1 MRELYNF
8 VYRGILTEESLDK
21 AGRKKLSKF
30 GKEEEHSIMKAL
42 SFEMLDDDNIQK
54 ARLMSLVYIALHSFE
69 NSVRDLVKSAM
80 AERFL
85 ETWWEKVPEKIKAKV
100 KTRQED
106 DIKFRWHG
114 SRGTEEI
121 MYCEFGD
128 LSSIIVVN
136 WDLFKD
142 ILTDME
148 WAKGVLSTLERSRNI
163 IMHGGI
169 VTREDIERIGI
180 NIRAWVRQTG

>member
-1 MRELYNF
+1 
-8 VYRGILTEESLDK
+8 
-21 AGRKKLSKF
+21 
-30 GKEEEHSIMKAL
+30 MKAL

-54 ARLMSLVYIALHSFE
+54 ARQMSIVYIALHSFE
-69 NSVRDLVKSAM
+69 NSVRELVKSAM
-80 AERFL
+80 AEKFL
-85 ETWWEKVPEKIKAKV
+85 ETWWEKVPERIKSKV
-100 KTRQED
+100 KTRQEED
-106 DIKFRWHG
+106 SKFRWHG

-121 MYCEFGD
+121 MYCDFGD

-142 ILTDME
+142 ILADME
-148 WAKGVLSTLERSRNI
+148 WTKAVLSTLERSRNI

-169 VTREDIERIGI
+169 VTREDMERIGI